1 MTTPNTD
8 MPSSGAAYPGSG
20 YDPSNPTPYKADPNS
35 LTPPPIT
42 APPPKVSEDA
52 MAPPRSPGALNPKSK
67 AGGIA
72 HMADSILRG
81 VMRGK
86 QDAAQAKAAKT
97 DKLAKGLQFAYQNAA
112 NRYVDLVKGGA
123 DPNSKEVQ
131 EAGMAADAAWQSMMG
146 MYGNYIFGDD
156 KKGKGGKGK
165 SGKGGAGQPE
175 NPAELMMSQDPHD
188 KIKGWFMISQKA
200 GPPYKYQA
208 AQFQTPEYKQDRE
221 NYKATQQTE
230 RDILGKRN
238 EMHVLQNMDP
248 GKLDE
253 HQKARLEQLRTDP
266 ELFPE
271 MAKKPTKIGEY
282 VDDKGFKHIK
292 FRNNDGSTF
301 EEMGDEKSRSLASEN
316 GKRAWMK
323 DEKGKI
329 TSILVDPK
337 TNQTIPGSENS
348 DIMPPASQMDTIRTG
363 EFSFTDDQGILHRI
377 PTTSTTTHVPH
388 GGEGGGHSATGT
400 GAGTGAGAGG
410 GHPSSPAAA
419 APSAGGPG
427 GRVIGD
433 TGKSQGAKNVR
444 KAAESTRV
452 MADLLSTQSDYM
464 KSIEKNPSAATARQ
478 DLALII
484 ASVRAMNPGSV
495 RLPQKEL
502 ELEIA
507 AGSWGDR
514 FKRQWDIATTG
525 KLPDD
530 QRKQL
535 FTIVKDEVT
544 TRGKHVVEDWKT
556 VLKNEPIPAHLKQFD
571 SGDSGGAPGGGDH
584 QLTPE
589 QEQVLDKYFPKKP

>member
-1 MTTPNTD
+1 MAATTTNPT
-8 MPSSGAAYPGSG
+8 SSMADSAPR
-20 YDPSNPTPYKADPNS
+20 YDPLNPTPYKPDQGSIA
-35 LTPPPIT
+35 PPPIT
-42 APPPKVSEDA
+42 APPPQVSPEDSQQ
-52 MAPPRSPGALNPKSK
+52 PKTPGPMGKGKGAAVGK
-67 AGGIA
+67 AA
-72 HMADSILRG
+72 FLADSILRG
-81 VMRGK
+81 VMRGR
-86 QDAAQAKAAKT
+86 QQHAEREAAKT

-112 NRYVDLVKGGA
+112 NHYVDLVKGGA

-131 EAGMAADAAWQSMMG
+131 EAGMAADAAWQSMMK
-146 MYGNYIFGDD
+146 MYGNYIMGDQD
-156 KKGKGGKGK
+156 KKGKSKSKSGGKG
-165 SGKGGAGQPE
+165 GKAGDQPE
-175 NPAELMMSQDPHD
+175 NPAELLMSQDPHD

-200 GPPYKYQA
+200 GAPYKYQA
-208 AQFQTPEYKQDRE
+208 QQYLTPEYKQDRA
-221 NYKATQQTE
+221 NYAATQQTE
-230 RDILGKRN
+230 RDILAKRN
-238 EMHVLQNMDP
+238 EMHALQNMDP
-248 GKLDE
+248 AKLDE
-253 HQKARLEQLRTDP
+253 HQKSRLEQLRTDP

-316 GKRAWMK
+316 GKRAWTK
-323 DEKGKI
+323 DDKGKI

-337 TNQTIPGSENS
+337 TNQKIPGSENS
-348 DIMPPASQMDTIRTG
+348 EIMPPASQMDTIRTS

-388 GGEGGGHSATGT
+388 GGEGGGHPTTA
-400 GAGTGAGAGG
+400 AGAGG
-410 GHPSSPAAA
+410 GHPSSPST

-464 KSIEKNPSAATARQ
+464 KSIEKNPSAATPRQ

-514 FKRQWDIATTG
+514 AKRQWDIATTG

-571 SGDSGGAPGGGDH
+571 TEGSTGGDANANQALH
-584 QLTPE
+584 PE
-589 QEQVLDKYFPKKP
+589 LKSRFDSAFGTEKP